1 MSNKSD
7 FKAFDSYIVLVTYVG
22 DVEEEGMDIVNADAR
37 GTKRKA
43 DESITTVHAPK
54 RIKALDQ
61 DVVNKIAAGEIIV
74 APVHALKELI
84 ENAVDA
90 GSTSLEILAKEGG
103 LKLLQITDNGHG
115 INRDDLPILCER
127 FTTSKLKTFEDLT
140 TIGTYGFRGEALAS
154 ISHIAHLTITTK
166 TADSSCAWR
175 AYYADGKL
183 VPAKPGQSA
192 DPKPTA
198 GRGGT
203 QITASF
209 SAVEDLFYNVPS
221 RQKAFRSPSEEY
233 AKILDVVGR
242 YSVHCAGVAF
252 SCKKH
257 GDSATSIST
266 PASATTVDCIRQIHG
281 SPVANELIEFGV
293 SDQKW
298 GFNASGWTS
307 NANYHVK
314 RTTIL
319 LFINHRSV
327 ESSAIKKAI
336 EQTYSTFLPKGGHPF
351 VYLSLDIDPQRVDVN
366 VHPTKREVNFLN
378 EEEIIDSI
386 CNEIK
391 LKLSSVDTSRTFTT
405 QSLLPGAKTPM
416 SMAPKTPINVRKT
429 AQNPPSSAS
438 VRPLENNLVRTDPN
452 LRKITSMLSHSNSE
466 SLQPPAIAYTLSH
479 REQTHCRLTTVKEL
493 RAAVRDAMH
502 NSLTEIFASHT
513 YVGLVDP
520 FRRLAAIQYGVKLF
534 LVDYGMI
541 CNEYFYQVGL
551 TDFGNFGVLK
561 FESPLSIR
569 ALIEVAVSIHRAEA
583 PENDM
588 PWEDVPDGVTVQLI
602 ERREMLLEYFQMEVS
617 ESGELISI
625 PILIKGYVPALF
637 KLATFLMR
645 LGPCVNWSEEKACF
659 HTFLRELAAF
669 YTPQQLPRAKPDGEE
684 TGTGDVRTDELRD
697 QISSA
702 DEMAHVLEHVLFP
715 ALKARFIA
723 TRGLLK
729 GVIEVANLKGLYKNA
744 RTNVKSGT
752 GCQHTRSFTILTHF
766 VSPSQSSP
774 SSQLIPS
781 NPSRMGSTS
790 TQTQT
795 ITAENVIRLFPDVNT
810 SLANSHKTPTSDSDL
825 QGYDEEQI
833 RLMEEVC
840 IVLDNDDNPI
850 GSASKKVCHLM
861 KNIDEG
867 LLHRAFSVFLFD
879 SQNRLL
885 LQQRASE
892 KITFPDM
899 WTNTCCSHPL
909 GVPEETGAELEAA
922 IQGVRRAAQ
931 RKLDQELGIKAK
943 QAPLD
948 KFQFLTRIHY
958 KAPSDGKWGE
968 HEIDYILIIKSD
980 VDHTANPNEVK
991 DSRYVSQQDL
1001 RRMFEDGSLKFTPWF
1016 QLICDTMLFEWW
1028 DHLDQGL
1035 DSYKGETQIRRISS
1049 WENRSIGPL
1058 ETCVDDAHAV
1068 QGFCRDHLPQL
1079 APNVQ
1084 LVVNHIQE
1092 RTG

>member
-1 MSNKSD
+1 MED
-7 FKAFDSYIVLVTYVG
+7 YTDSTT
-22 DVEEEGMDIVNADAR
+22 EASR
-37 GTKRKA
+37 GVKRKA
-43 DESITTVHAPK
+43 EGVHVAAQAPK

-90 GSTSLEILAKEGG
+90 GSTSLEILAKDGG

-115 INRDDLPILCER
+115 INRDDLSILCER

-166 TADSSCAWR
+166 TTQSPQLAAVALRSQQVSQD
-175 AYYADGKL
+175 L
-183 VPAKPGQSA
+183 VKRRSNAHGSQ
-192 DPKPTA
+192 
-198 GRGGT
+198 
-203 QITASF
+203 
-209 SAVEDLFYNVPS
+209 VEDLFYNVPS

-242 YSVHCAGVAF
+242 YAVHCTGVAF

-257 GDSATSIST
+257 GESSLSIST
-266 PASATTVDCIRQIHG
+266 PSNASTVDCIRQIHG
-281 SPVANELIEFGV
+281 SAVANELIEFTV

-298 GFNASGWTS
+298 GFSASGWTS

-314 RTTIL
+314 KTTIL

-327 ESSAIKKAI
+327 ESTSIKKAV

-351 VYLSLDIDPQRVDVN
+351 VYLSLEIDPQRVDVN

-378 EEEIIDSI
+378 EDEIIESI
-386 CNEIK
+386 CNEIS

-405 QSLLPGAKTPM
+405 QSLLPGANTPVAM
-416 SMAPKTPINVRKT
+416 IPKAQIGARKST
-429 AQNPPSSAS
+429 QKLPSSAVS
-438 VRPLENNLVRTDPN
+438 RPSENNMIRTDPYS
-452 LRKITSMLSHSNSE
+452 RKITSMLSQSNSE
-466 SLQPPAIAYTLSH
+466 SSIPPKVAYIESP
-479 REQTHCRLTTVKEL
+479 RAATHCRLTTIKEL

-513 YVGLVDP
+513 YVGLVDAY
-520 FRRLAAIQYGVKLF
+520 RRITAIQGGVKLF

-541 CNEYFYQVGL
+541 CNEFFYQVGL
-551 TDFGNFGVLK
+551 TDFGNFGVIR
-561 FESPLSIR
+561 FEP
-569 ALIEVAVSIHRAEA
+569 ALDVKSLVKIGVESEKVDENVAWQEIA
-583 PENDM
+583 DM
-588 PWEDVPDGVTVQLI
+588 VTAQLV
-602 ERREMLLEYFQMEVS
+602 ERREMLLEYFQMEISV
-617 ESGELISI
+617 SGELVSL
-625 PILIKGYVPALF
+625 PILIKDYMPSML
-637 KLATFLMR
+637 KLPRFLMR
-645 LGPCVNWSEEKACF
+645 LGPCVDWTEEKACF
-659 HTFLRELAAF
+659 HTFLKELADF
-669 YTPQQLPRAKPDGEE
+669 YTPQKIPK
-684 TGTGDVRTDELRD
+684 RTDEVEEKSEVETKTGDNALGG
-697 QISSA
+697 ISSH
-702 DEMAHVLEHVLFP
+702 DDMAQVLEHVLFP
-715 ALKARFIA
+715 TLKSKFIA

-729 GVIEVANLKGLYKNA
+729 GVIEVGNLKGLYK
-744 RTNVKSGT
+744 VFES
-752 GCQHTRSFTILTHF
+752 TIAQ
-766 VSPSQSSP
+766 SQ
-774 SSQLIPS
+774 
-781 NPSRMGSTS
+781 TV
-790 TQTQT
+790 
-795 ITAENVIRLFPDVNT
+795 TAENVIRLFPEVNA
-810 SLANSHKTPTSDSDL
+810 SLASSHKTPTTDDDL

-909 GVPEETGAELEAA
+909 GVPGETGAELDAA
-922 IQGVRRAAQ
+922 VQGVRRAAQ

-943 QAPLD
+943 QVPLD
-948 KFQFLTRIHY
+948 QFQFLTRIHY

-968 HEIDYILIIKSD
+968 HEIDYILLIKSD
-980 VDHTANPNEVK
+980 VDHTANPNEVQ
-991 DSRYVSQQDL
+991 DTRYVSQEDL
-1001 RRMFEDGSLKFTPWF
+1001 RQMFKDNSLKFTPWF
-1016 QLICDTMLFEWW
+1016 KLICNTMLFEWW

-1035 DSYKGETQIRRISS
+1035 DKYRGEAKIRRM
-1049 WENRSIGPL
+1049 
-1058 ETCVDDAHAV
+1058 
-1068 QGFCRDHLPQL
+1068 
-1079 APNVQ
+1079 
-1084 LVVNHIQE
+1084 
-1092 RTG
+1092 